1 MFLQLFTLFL
11 FQYIPL
17 KMTEFPYNKY
27 KELFI
32 KRDLLWKEFVGFI
45 RLLIK

>member
-17 KMTEFPYNKY
+17 KMTDFSYNKY
-27 KELFI
+27 KELFT
-32 KRDLLWKEFVGFI
+32 KRDLLWKEFVVFI
-45 RLLIK
+45 RLPIK